1 MGRFPVASEV
11 RGMTWRQFKSHFQ
24 KAWKPGEHIGV
35 CGPTGCG
42 KSTFVGGLLDQRK
55 YVLVADPKGGDET
68 LAALGLD
75 RLAAW
80 PGNRAMDKRIDKND
94 RDGKPSRYII
104 GPIVSTS
111 EDRPKLR
118 KAIADSLVGA
128 HDMGGWTYYLDELQV
143 AADRR
148 MLNLSG
154 EIDNVLV
161 AARSK
166 GISLIVAMQQPK
178 WVTSASL
185 TQPTWFAVAGTR
197 DTDTVNRLAELMGRP
212 KAEIR
217 GGLRGLERFCW
228 AVVGRNPYEPIIVT
242 KPDEIRPKRAS

>member
-1 MGRFPVASEV
+1 MAGEV
-11 RGMTWRQFKSHFQ
+11 VGMKWAQFKDHFA
-24 KAWKPGEHIGV
+24 KAWKPGQHIGV
-35 CGPTGCG
+35 CGPTGGG
-42 KSTFVGGLLDQRK
+42 KSTFVGGILELRR

-68 LAALGLD
+68 LHALGLE

-80 PGNRAMDKRIDKND
+80 PGNQKMKAKIDKNE
-94 RDGKPSRYII
+94 RDGRPSRYVV
-104 GPIVSTS
+104 GPIILTS
-111 EDRPKLR
+111 EDQPKL
-118 KAIADSLVGA
+118 KTAIASSLVGA
-128 HDMGGWTYYLDELQV
+128 FDMGGWTYYLDELQV

-166 GISLIVAMQQPK
+166 GLSLIVAMQQPK

-185 TQPTWFAVAGTR
+185 TQPTWFAVTRTR

-217 GGLRGLERFCW
+217 GALKGLDEYCW
-228 AVVGRNPYEPIIVT
+228 AVIGRDPYKPIVVT
-242 KPDEIRPKRAS
+242 KPDMIKPKRTH

>member
-1 MGRFPVASEV
+1 MASEV
-11 RGMTWRQFKSHFQ
+11 KGLTWKAFKTHFS
-24 KAWKPGEHIGV
+24 KTWKPGEHIGV

-42 KSTFVGGLLDQRK
+42 KSTFVGGLLDLRK

-75 RLAAW
+75 RLSQW
-80 PGNRAMDKRIDKND
+80 PGNRAMDKKLEKND
-94 RDGKPSRYII
+94 RAKKPSRYII

-217 GGLRGLERFCW
+217 GALRGLEKHCW
-228 AVVGRNPYEPIIVT
+228 TVVGRDPYEPIIVT
-242 KPDEIRPKRAS
+242 KPDEIKPKKAG